1 MTVQPP
7 ENQEYD
13 LDTRH
18 ERESKCERLRTLCDE
33 ALISLAARFGVI
45 RFESGVGERV
55 RGFHRSSK

>member
-33 ALISLAARFGVI
+33 ALIGLAARFSII
-45 RFESGVGERV
+45 RFEGGIHE
-55 RGFHRSSK
+55 